1 VTSWRV
7 ASPRYQRNGA
17 EDGHTFFFGLD
28 GGHVVKGAPGGKSA
42 RRLNHCREP
51 NCEAEEA
58 RRVFMQVLADIMP
71 DEALF
76 IDYLLDVRGRRM
88 AAVKKLHAYRW
99 ARCTAE
105 ERCSL
110 RGNVGHCVPA
120 SSRAFRPDG
129 ATGFLLQ
136 RW

>member
-1 VTSWRV
+1 MTTRFSSDWMADTSLRARLV
-7 ASPRYQRNGA
+7 ASLLAGWTIAASRTVRQKR
-17 EDGHTFFFGLD
+17 LD
-28 GGHVVKGAPGGKSA
+28 V
-42 RRLNHCREP
+42 L
-51 NCEAEEA
+51 
-58 RRVFMQVLADIMP
+58 FMQVLADIMP